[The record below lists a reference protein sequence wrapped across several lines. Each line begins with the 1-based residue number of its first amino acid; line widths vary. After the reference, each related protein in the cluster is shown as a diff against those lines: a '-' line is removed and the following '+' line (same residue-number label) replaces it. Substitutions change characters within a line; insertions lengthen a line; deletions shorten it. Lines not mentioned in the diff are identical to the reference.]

1 MQSHLS
7 PKDLAL
13 LIGVSESSLKR
24 WVDDGRLR
32 AERTAGGHRRIAMA
46 EAVRFI
52 RETAS
57 VIADPALMRLPE
69 LNQAAVDAA
78 QNGEAERAILSAAL
92 DRDTARATGILIA
105 EFLRSRAVAAVCDGP
120 MTMLLNQAEQEDH
133 GAAATGSNVH
143 PGTAAAIC
151 KDTTQRISAL
161 LAEPRADAP
170 VAVVSAVGTD
180 TAGARALMAEAVL
193 RECHYRVVGAELAAG
208 NGHAGRESLVCMV
221 FDRGAILPAD
231 QRRQPTD
238 SGVETV
244 WFGPGVAGLP
254 PRAGVRIVHSL
265 SELACVS
272 RAARPAS
279 GREVT
284 SVRTTRSRVTT

>member
-57 VIADPALMRLPE
+57 AIADPALMRLPE
-69 LNQAAVDAA
+69 LDQNAVDAA
-78 QNGEAERAILSAAL
+78 QNGEAEREILSAA
-92 DRDTARATGILIA
+92 RGRNTARATGILIA

-120 MTMLLNQAEQEDH
+120 MTMLLNQAEQKT
-133 GAAATGSNVH
+133 TGGGFGLTRA

-151 KDTTQRISAL
+151 KETTQRISVL
-161 LAEPRADAP
+161 LAEPRADAL
-170 VAVVSAVGTD
+170 SQ
-180 TAGARALMAEAVL
+180 
-193 RECHYRVVGAELAAG
+193 
-208 NGHAGRESLVCMV
+208 S
-221 FDRGAILPAD
+221 F
-231 QRRQPTD
+231 RR
-238 SGVETV
+238 
-244 WFGPGVAGLP
+244 
-254 PRAGVRIVHSL
+254 
-265 SELACVS
+265 
-272 RAARPAS
+272 S
-279 GREVT
+279 GRPPPGQERYGRGGLARVQLP
-284 SVRTTRSRVTT
+284 RHRRSTCRGQRSCRARIARVHGV